1 MSGTTLKLGD
11 GFPKFHPELS
21 THVKELQALLKKWG
35 YDIIENGRF
44 DWATDSAVLHFQR
57 KMGLAADAR
66 VRIGAGTTWKTLHQP
81 LPIVLPG
88 RSFKMDDSYAVP
100 FINQFDQVHVK
111 GAGQTGCFAAS
122 ETMLRAVGVKQAGP
136 ANKYQIVTKET
147 WKSDA
152 PTHTFDATALAQGLA
167 YLKGEL
173 SKGRP
178 VMAGVSYSGE
188 ADHKGYNESI
198 TEHFVVI
205 FDSGESEG
213 TYLFHDPA
221 TATKIFGASR
231 TFSMDSA
238 RQTLIAEGVPG
249 QEGYAIGSRYFVTM
263 IRKNEE

>member
-1 MSGTTLKLGD
+1 MSGVTLKLGD

-21 THVKELQALLKKWG
+21 TQVKELQGLLKKWG
-35 YDIIENGRF
+35 YNISETGHF

-57 KMGLAADAR
+57 SMGLTADAKVR
-66 VRIGAGTTWKTLHQP
+66 VGAGATWKALHQP
-81 LPIVLPG
+81 APVAPPG
-88 RSFKMDDSYAVP
+88 RSFSMDGLYTVP
-100 FINQFDQVHVK
+100 FIDQFDEVHVR
-111 GAGQTGCFAAS
+111 GAGQKGCFAAS

-147 WKSDA
+147 WKA
-152 PTHTFDATALAQGLA
+152 GTPTHTIDTKANEEGLA

-178 VMAGVSYSGE
+178 VMAGVSYSSDAG
-188 ADHKGYNESI
+188 DKGYNESI

-205 FDSGESEG
+205 FDAGEGDG

-221 TATKIFGASR
+221 TSNKSVGASR
-231 TFSMDSA
+231 TFSVDPA
-238 RQTLIAEGVPG
+238 RNTLAAEGVPG
-249 QEGYAIGSRYFVTM
+249 QEGYAIGARYFVTM